1 METFLVFM
9 SSLLFSNSMSE
20 AAWVWKDDTQIVQ
33 NKPAISFLDVLGG
46 SKTIQTIQ
54 VNMHNNNGLFYF
66 SIR

>member
-1 METFLVFM
+1 
-9 SSLLFSNSMSE
+9 MSE

-54 VNMHNNNGLFYF
+54 VRMKQ
-66 SIR
+66 